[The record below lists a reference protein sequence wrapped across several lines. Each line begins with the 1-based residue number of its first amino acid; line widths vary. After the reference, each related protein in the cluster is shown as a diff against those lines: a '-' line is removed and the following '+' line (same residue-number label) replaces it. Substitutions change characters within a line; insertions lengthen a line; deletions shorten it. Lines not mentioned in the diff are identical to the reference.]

1 MFVKGICPQ
10 CNHGVHEHGEHGC
23 NWESF
28 WGEKKCNCTYG
39 INDELYSPYCD
50 DCGSCGEE
58 GCCPPDMC
66 KTVKCMYPD
75 SNLKS
80 YKSMEADY
88 EKMAGD
94 LDAAYQT
101 ITTVKRLLTDN
112 QIKEA
117 QAILESY

>member
-1 MFVKGICPQ
+1 MFVKDICSQ
-10 CNHGVHEHGEHGC
+10 CNHGVNQHDNNGC

-28 WGEKKCNCTYG
+28 WGEKKCECSCST
-39 INDELYSPYCD
+39 DEFYNPYCD

-75 SNLKS
+75 NNLKA
-80 YKSMEADY
+80 YKSMSADY
-88 EKMAGD
+88 EKMADD

-101 ITTVKRLLTDN
+101 IATVKRLLQLN
-112 QIKEA
+112 QIKES
-117 QAILESY
+117 QVVLENY